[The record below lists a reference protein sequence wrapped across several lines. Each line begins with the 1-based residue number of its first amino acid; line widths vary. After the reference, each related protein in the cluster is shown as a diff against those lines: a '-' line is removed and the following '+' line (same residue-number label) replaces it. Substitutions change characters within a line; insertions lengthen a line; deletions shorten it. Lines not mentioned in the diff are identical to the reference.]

1 MTPTEHGRTLE
12 QDRNFSWHPF
22 TQMSEWMASD
32 PIVINSGF
40 GAYLYDAEGN
50 AYLDANASIWT
61 NLHGHHHPTM
71 NQAIIQ
77 QLDKVAHISYLGLAH
92 QPGSELASEL
102 AALQGVSQPD
112 DQKLQR
118 VFFSDDGSTA
128 VEAGLKMVYEAA
140 KRKKGM
146 RNPGFIS
153 LDSAYHGDSIGAVS
167 LGQVGIFHQSFQG
180 LLFPVDKFMNPYC
193 YRCPFNR
200 GKPEPGISSIH
211 WKKCHWE
218 CVDQFQSA
226 CEMRLRQTDEAY
238 AAVVIEPEIQGVA
251 GMVSQPQ
258 GWLEKISMI
267 ARQQNSWLVFDE
279 VMTGF
284 GRTGPDFAWQNSG
297 MMPDILCLAKGLTGG
312 YLPLAATLATQE
324 IFSAFLG
331 EYQDQKTFFHGHSY
345 TANPLACA
353 AALESLQLLRST
365 HTQSHREMLSQLLKD
380 ALNPLWDHPNVGDIR
395 QSGTIAGI
403 EIVRNRSQKT
413 PFHWK
418 EKAGIR
424 VCHRLSELGVLTRPI
439 GNIIVVML
447 PYCANQADYQKLSS
461 ALVQA
466 LHEFSSATQL
476 NHFNG

>member
-1 MTPTEHGRTLE
+1 MRKTDYKQTLE

-22 TQMSEWMASD
+22 TQMSEWMSND
-32 PIVINSGF
+32 PVLIDSGE
-40 GAYLYDAEGN
+40 GAYLYDSDGN

-61 NLHGHHHPTM
+61 NLHGHRDATI
-71 NQAIIQ
+71 NEAIIQ
-77 QLDKVAHISYLGLAH
+77 QLNKVAHISYLGLAH
-92 QPGSELASEL
+92 QPGSDLASEL
-102 AALQGVSQPD
+102 IAMQSNSEIQGR
-112 DQKLQR
+112 KLQR

-128 VEAGLKMVYEAA
+128 MEAGLKMVYEAA
-140 KRKKGM
+140 KRIKGM

-167 LGQVGIFHQSFQG
+167 LGQVGIFHQSFKG

-200 GKPEPGISSIH
+200 GEPEPGISSIY

-218 CVDQFQSA
+218 CVDQFDRA
-226 CEMRLRQTDEAY
+226 CEMRLQRTDEAY

-251 GMVSQPQ
+251 GMVSQPH
-258 GWLEKISMI
+258 GWLEKISAI
-267 ARQQNSWLVFDE
+267 ARQHNSWLVFDE

-284 GRTGPDFAWQNSG
+284 GRTGPDFAWKNSG
-297 MMPDILCLAKGLTGG
+297 ITPDILCLAKGLTGG
-312 YLPLAATLATQE
+312 YLPLAATLTTQE

-353 AALESLQLLRST
+353 AALESLRILQST
-365 HTQSHREMLSQLLKD
+365 HSQSHREKLSHILKN
-380 ALNPLWDHPNVGDIR
+380 ALDPLWDIPIVGDIR

-403 EIVRNRSQKT
+403 EIVQNRSQKT

-424 VCHRLSELGVLTRPI
+424 VCQRLKELGVLTRPI
-439 GNIIVVML
+439 GNVLVVML
-447 PYCANQADYQKLSS
+447 PYCANQADFQMLSS
-461 ALVQA
+461 TLVQS
-466 LHEFSSATQL
+466 LTEFSAGMPQKYL
-476 NHFNG
+476 N